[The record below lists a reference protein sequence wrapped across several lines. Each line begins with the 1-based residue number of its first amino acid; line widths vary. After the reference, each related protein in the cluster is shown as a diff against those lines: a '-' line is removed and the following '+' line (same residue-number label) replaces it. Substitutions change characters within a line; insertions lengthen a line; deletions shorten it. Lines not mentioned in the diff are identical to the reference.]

1 MRTIYQFTHP
11 ELGFPDRMI
20 EASDGNLNGTA
31 EGEYRTGYHGYSS
44 IFRISPST
52 GRFETVF
59 ALKNGRYGG
68 CPCHLIQGSDGK
80 IYGASMNLGTYQGG
94 TIFVLDAGLPPP
106 KPQLGLIRPSTGAAG
121 QTGVALGTQSAGN
134 HGGFLQRNR
143 GHEVRG
149 TVQPG
154 SVGGRAGGRYQRPR
168 HRDDA

>member
-68 CPCHLIQGSDGK
+68 CPCHLIQGNDGK
-80 IYGASMNLGTYQGG
+80 IYGASMNLEPTRAAPSSCW
-94 TIFVLDAGLPPP
+94 TPDCP
-106 KPQLGLIRPSTGAAG
+106 RPSRSWA
-121 QTGVALGTQSAGN
+121 
-134 HGGFLQRNR
+134 
-143 GHEVRG
+143 
-149 TVQPG
+149 
-154 SVGGRAGGRYQRPR
+154 
-168 HRDDA
+168 